1 MNDLTTSLYQA
12 WQDAVFANQIISE
25 FEASQTD
32 PNGRWTKRER
42 IIYGIRLAEER
53 LTYYAENLTQS
64 EVIYDAVE
72 EKAVG
77 HEGFICQFN
86 GYRTLRPRSSL
97 HQLGRQPELSGEPH
111 QCRFYCQDRTKSLSL
126 LVRQPLLHVKLK
138 HFCWNA
144 YYNAAPIEKSG
155 HFLWLP
161 SPLNCPGELFHF
173 PQILSREFLE
183 DAILLFNQL
192 TDTILFFNSLHAGA
206 SVNHIH
212 FQAIYHRQ
220 RLWSERVPLVSY
232 QGFDV
237 LDTDLAEAFV
247 FPKNVAPHRLFF
259 CIEQLQQQ
267 RIPFNL
273 MFLGSR
279 ILVVAR
285 NVEHEVVS
293 EFPEQVLAA
302 LGIGGKI
309 IIVNREVYL
318 NVDMNK
324 IKSALSKMVI
334 PAKPLL
340 DQWVR

>member
-1 MNDLTTSLYQA
+1 MNNLTTSLYQA
-12 WQDAVFANQIISE
+12 WQDAVLANQILSE

-32 PNGRWTKRER
+32 PNGRWAKGER
-42 IIYGIRLAEER
+42 IIYGIRLAQGG
-53 LTYYAENLTQS
+53 LTYYAKNLTQS

-72 EKAVG
+72 EKEVG
-77 HEGFICQFN
+77 AEGFICQFN
-86 GYRTLRPRSSL
+86 GYRALRPRSGVYK
-97 HQLGRQPELSGEPH
+97 LGPQPELGSEPA
-111 QCRFYCQDRTKSLSL
+111 QCRFYCQDKTKSLSL
-126 LVRQPLLHVKLK
+126 LLRKPLLHLQLR

-173 PQILSREFLE
+173 PQILSRKFLE

-220 RLWSERVPLVSY
+220 CLWSERVPLVCY
-232 QGFDV
+232 KGFDI
-237 LDTDLAEAFV
+237 LDTHLASAFV
-247 FPKNVAPHRLFF
+247 FPKDVAPSRIFF
-259 CIEQLQQQ
+259 CIEQLQKQ

-273 MFLGSR
+273 MLLGSR
-279 ILVVAR
+279 ILVFPR
-285 NVEHEVVS
+285 NFEHEVVS

-302 LGIGGKI
+302 LGIGGKF

-318 NVDMNK
+318 HVDMNK
-324 IKSALSKMVI
+324 IKSALSKTAI
-334 PAKPLL
+334 PTKLL
-340 DQWVR
+340 IDQWG